1 MKYRALQPLE
11 LSQVFCKFRWA
22 HWSGFEANDAGSV
35 LPPEHPHVKGPRCVQ
50 SVVRS
55 ASFSGLAALLALA
68 PVSIVSADDSAKK
81 PTSVLDFHVKD
92 IDGKDVDLSTYHG
105 KVLMIVNTASQC
117 GLTPQY
123 KDLEAIYEKYKSQ
136 GFEVLAFPANEF
148 GCSGTGQ
155 QRSRSRHSARRSIR
169 SVFRFSRRSSSRG
182 KGFIR
187 STISSRASQP
197 IPSSLARSPGTL
209 PSSS

>member
-1 MKYRALQPLE
+1 MFNRL
-11 LSQVFCKFRWA
+11 C
-22 HWSGFEANDAGSV
+22 V
-35 LPPEHPHVKGPRCVQ
+35 L
-50 SVVRS
+50 

-68 PVSIVSADDSAKK
+68 PLSIVSADDSAKK

-123 KDLEAIYEKYKSQ
+123 KDLEAIYEKYKGQ

-148 GCSGTGQ
+148 GSGTGQ
-155 QRSRSRHSARRSIR
+155 QRADQGVLLDGSTR
-169 SVFRFSRRSSSRG
+169 SVSRFSRRSSSRG

-197 IPSSLARSPGTL
+197 IPSSPARSPGTL